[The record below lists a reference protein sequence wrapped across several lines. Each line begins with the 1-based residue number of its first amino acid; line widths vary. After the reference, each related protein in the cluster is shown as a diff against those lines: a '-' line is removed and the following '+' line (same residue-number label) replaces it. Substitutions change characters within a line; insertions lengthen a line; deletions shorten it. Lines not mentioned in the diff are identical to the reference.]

1 MPDITSLT
9 HYLEIYFLSLEQFT
23 NAANISP
30 EQFNALI
37 EAKAMPGPIYKIW
50 NNDAVWSPVGGQH
63 GNPDSEQPVS
73 TWYTAAALWPARQAK
88 LMMESESLSPDQV
101 TPMFEREFT
110 GDFRAALLANGAQA
124 FEYQSLFNGPDLDEQ
139 KLLEQSQLEW
149 QSWIGGGYAVCLRR
163 WDGSHPVIKNVEI
176 ARIRTLTGDGK
187 KPALT
192 TAEQKTLLNAIK
204 RLDEVMLPF
213 APYQRPLGSPGKWVD
228 QILAKYGLG
237 HIPLTTGGG
246 APARRT

>member
-9 HYLEIYFLSLEQFT
+9 HYLERYFLSQDQFT
-23 NAANISP
+23 NAANISL

-37 EAKAMPGPIYKIW
+37 KAKAMPGPIYKLW
-50 NNDAVWSPVGGQH
+50 ENGAVWSPIGGQH
-63 GNPDSEQPVS
+63 GNPDFEQPVS
-73 TWYTAAALWPARQAK
+73 TWYTYAALWPARQAK
-88 LMMESESLSPDQV
+88 IVMERESLSPDQV
-101 TPMFEREFT
+101 AAMLEREFAE
-110 GDFRAALLANGAQA
+110 DFRAAVLATEARA
-124 FEYQSLFNGPDLDEQ
+124 FEYQSLFNGPDLDKQ

-149 QSWIGGGYAVCLRR
+149 QSWIDGGYAVCLRR
-163 WDGSHPVIKNVEI
+163 WDGAHPVAKNVEI
-176 ARIRTLTGDGK
+176 ARIRVLTDGGK
-187 KPALT
+187 KPAP
-192 TAEQKTLLNAIK
+192 TATEQRALLKAIK

-246 APARRT
+246 ASVR